1 MLTLLLVLDLAK
13 KWLFRLAT
21 AVRFHYQRRGRI
33 ARGDDGMRILIT
45 NDDGIHAPGIELL
58 ARVAQQLAGEGGE
71 VFVVAPDTERSGVS
85 HAITLYRPLRLRQV
99 KPNWWASDG
108 TPTDCVYLA
117 MNQMKLEPDLVLS
130 GINPGPNLGHDVL
143 YSGTVAGALEG
154 AHWGVP
160 ALAISHCSPR
170 ESELALLEPFLV
182 DILRPL
188 IVAAETLGGALNVNL
203 PPVADGPYLG
213 TVVTAIGHRY
223 YSNEVHARNDPRGRL
238 YYWIGGAQ
246 VTMPDV
252 PGSDCNAIR
261 DRMVSVTPLG
271 DDLTRHARLSHLAQH
286 LGVPVPHLRHDLPPT
301 AADRVRR
308 RRDAAVK
315 S

>member
-1 MLTLLLVLDLAK
+1 
-13 KWLFRLAT
+13 
-21 AVRFHYQRRGRI
+21 
-33 ARGDDGMRILIT
+33 MRILIT

-58 ARVAQQLAGEGGE
+58 ARVAQQLAGETGE
-71 VFVVAPDTERSGVS
+71 VHIVAPDTERSGVS

-99 KPNWWASDG
+99 KPFWWACDG

-117 MNQMKLEPDLVLS
+117 INQMKLEPDLVLS
-130 GINPGPNLGHDVL
+130 GVNPGPNLGHDVL

-160 ALAISHCSPR
+160 SLAISHCSSR
-170 ESELALLEPFLV
+170 ESELALVEPLLA
-182 DILRPL
+182 DLLRPL
-188 IVAAETLGGALNVNL
+188 IVAAESLGGALNVNL

-238 YYWIGGAQ
+238 YYWIGGAH

-261 DRMVSVTPLG
+261 DRLVSVTPLG
-271 DDLTRHARLSHLAQH
+271 DDLTRHGRLDALARH
-286 LGVPVPHLRHDLPPT
+286 LGVPTPQVAGDLPAA

-308 RRDAAVK
+308 K
-315 S
+315 SPVVEKN